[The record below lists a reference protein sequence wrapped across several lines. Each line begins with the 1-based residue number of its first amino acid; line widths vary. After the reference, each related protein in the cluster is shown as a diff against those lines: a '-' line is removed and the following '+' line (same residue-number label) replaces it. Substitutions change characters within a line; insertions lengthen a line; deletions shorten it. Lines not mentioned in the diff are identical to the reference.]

1 MNNLQ
6 ENLSSAIRSL
16 RESWLRS
23 LLSIL
28 GITIGVGSVV
38 LLIAIGQG
46 VKRDVTEQI
55 DSLGTNVVIILPGKF
70 DRQGNPNMMAT
81 LGISTLT
88 EKDVSDLKQIPG
100 IALTVP
106 LMFISGSLELGNRSA
121 SGFVIAATSEM
132 ERVRP
137 TVMEEGRFFQK
148 EDENRRVA
156 VLAMDPKREMF
167 GDAPALGRKVMIR
180 GVEFEVIGV
189 QKKEED
195 SLFGFGSFSSFV
207 YIPYHAAKEAFKGG
221 QINRI
226 VLKTD
231 YRIPP
236 KQLLDQI
243 SATIR
248 SNHNGREDFGLFTS
262 EKMLQSIFRVFNLLT
277 VLLSSIAAISLVVAG
292 IGVMNIMLV
301 TVTERTREIGIRKTV
316 GARQKDIFTQFITEA
331 VTLCVTGGIIGTLLA
346 YVICLIVGVLTP
358 LQPII
363 PLWAIGLAFGVCF
376 LVGVL
381 FGVAPAMRAARQDP
395 IQALR
400 WE

>member
-1 MNNLQ
+1 
-6 ENLSSAIRSL
+6 
-16 RESWLRS
+16 
-23 LLSIL
+23 
-28 GITIGVGSVV
+28 
-38 LLIAIGQG
+38 
-46 VKRDVTEQI
+46 
-55 DSLGTNVVIILPGKF
+55 VIVLPGKF

-88 EKDVSDLKQIPG
+88 EKDVSDLRRIPG

-106 LMFISGSLELGNRSA
+106 LMFISGSLELGDKSA
-121 SGFVIAATSEM
+121 SGFVIAATTEM
-132 ERVRP
+132 ENVRP
-137 TVMEEGRFFQK
+137 TLMEEGRFFQK
-148 EDENRRVA
+148 EDEERRVA
-156 VLAMDPKREMF
+156 VLAMDPKKEMF
-167 GDAPALGRKVMIR
+167 GEAPAVGRKVMIR
-180 GVEFEVIGV
+180 GIEFEVIGV

-195 SLFGFGSFSSFV
+195 SLFGFGSFASFV
-207 YIPYHAAKEAFKGG
+207 YIPYKAAKTAFKGG

-243 SATIR
+243 TSTIKT
-248 SNHNGREDFGLFTS
+248 NHRGREDFGLFTS
-262 EKMLQSIFRVFNLLT
+262 EKMLQAIFRVFNLLT
-277 VLLSSIAAISLVVAG
+277 VLLSSIGAISLVVAG

-331 VTLCVTGGIIGTLLA
+331 VSLCVIGGIIGTLLA
-346 YVICLIVGVLTP
+346 YIICLIVGFFTP
-358 LQPII
+358 LQPSI
-363 PLWAIGLAFGVCF
+363 PIWAIGLAFGVCF